1 MSFLCLDKTR
11 QIFEAFERVLKTL
24 SSTVRLLPRI
34 VLKLFNRIEG
44 DDNYGCGDGID
55 DGGGDDDDDG
65 DDGDDDDDDDDG
77 GGDDDDDDDDD
88 GDDDG
93 DDGDDGDDDGDDD
106 LSLSDCSIKQQALF

>member
-44 DDNYGCGDGID
+44 DDNYGCGDGGFD
-55 DGGGDDDDDG
+55 DGGGGNDDDDF
-65 DDGDDDDDDDDG
+65 DDG
-77 GGDDDDDDDDD
+77 GCGDDND
-88 GDDDG
+88 GW
-93 DDGDDGDDDGDDD
+93 
-106 LSLSDCSIKQQALF
+106 